1 MAVNLVSGAS
11 AALSS
16 GSGGSAAGNEAV
28 SIAVLK
34 KAIDL
39 QSQGAVQLLQALP
52 TPAANNPPHLG
63 NHLNTYA

>member
-11 AALSS
+11 AALHN
-16 GSGGSAAGNEAV
+16 AAGNQQAV

-39 QSQGAVQLLQALP
+39 QAQGAAQLIQALP
-52 TPAANNPPHLG
+52 TPAVNHPPHLG
-63 NHLNTYA
+63 NNVNTFA